1 MTRREMLMEC
11 YEDALFALMME
22 EKAEADGQKLWEEYR
37 SCGESDAPEI
47 PDEVRRR
54 CWNVV
59 SRKAAR
65 DEMKRIGKGFTR
77 VVTKVA
83 VAALMVMLLFTT
95 AFAASEDFRVRTLN
109 MVMEV
114 FDDRLEL
121 RFPSSGQPTENFVPD
136 PRIADSQLPEGFR
149 PTDEASDVM
158 GRWYEYRDAGDGVIN
173 TYIMDMENSNMV
185 LDTENAVRS
194 SVTVQGETAILLEDG
209 QLRQLLWQIGEVWF
223 CHIITENVSTDTLL
237 TYAESIVF
245 E

>member
-1 MTRREMLMEC
+1 MTRREMLMER

-22 EKAEADGQKLWEEYR
+22 EKAEADGQRLWTEYQSR
-37 SCGESDAPEI
+37 GECDTPEI

-54 CWNVV
+54 CRNVIG
-59 SRKAAR
+59 RKAAR
-65 DEMKRIGKGFTR
+65 DEMQRIGKGFTR

-136 PRIADSQLPEGFR
+136 PRIAGSQLPEGFR
-149 PTDEASDVM
+149 PTDEASDIM

-173 TYIMDMENSNMV
+173 TYIMDMENANMV

>member
-1 MTRREMLMEC
+1 MTRREMLMER
-11 YEDALFALMME
+11 YEDALFALMMDE
-22 EKAEADGQKLWEEYR
+22 MAEAGGQAALEENR
-37 SCGESDAPEI
+37 RLKESGQPEI
-47 PDEVRRR
+47 PDRARRR
-54 CWNVV
+54 CQVAIDRGV
-59 SRKAAR
+59 AERRLRRA
-65 DEMKRIGKGFTR
+65 GKGFARIVTR
-77 VVTKVA
+77 VAVVA
-83 VAALMVMLLFTT
+83 LVAMLLFTT

-173 TYIMDMENSNMV
+173 TYIMNMENSNMV
-185 LDTENAVRS
+185 LDTEDAVRS